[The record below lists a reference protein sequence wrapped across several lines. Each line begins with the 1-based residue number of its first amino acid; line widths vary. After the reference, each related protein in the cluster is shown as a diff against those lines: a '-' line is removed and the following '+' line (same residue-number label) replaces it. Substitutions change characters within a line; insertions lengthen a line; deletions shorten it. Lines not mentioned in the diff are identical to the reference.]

1 MLDNKNSVK
10 NIFYSGSFTHNY
22 DEQLIVDIVFLIQKG
37 MLTVEEKYICPL
49 SDYQKYIDEVQSSK
63 VARIDVE
70 GGSDGH
76 IALKLTLQS
85 FFLKNGCSEIKC
97 EQEYMGYFPD
107 VSATDKKGLLILA
120 ECGNTNPDKVFAYFK
135 NDEVARLFVIPYPDM
150 GDTKIIG
157 YIFTP
162 GEELIDFL
170 KFRETESVKTANRH
184 RK

>member
-1 MLDNKNSVK
+1 MFDKSSVK

-49 SDYQKYIDEVQSSK
+49 SDYQKHVDEVRSSK

-76 IALKLTLQS
+76 IALKLIMQN
-85 FFLKNGCSEIKC
+85 FFLKNGCSKIKC
-97 EQEYMGYFPD
+97 EQEYNGYFPD
-107 VSATDKKGLLILA
+107 VSAVGADGLVLA

-135 NDEVARLFVIPYPDM
+135 NDEVVRLLVIPYPEM
-150 GDTKIIG
+150 EDTKIVG

-162 GEELIDFL
+162 REELIDFL
-170 KFRETESVKTANRH
+170 KFREIELVKIANKH